1 MTKFSPSAKQ
11 AFSVIK
17 ILAFY
22 PMCKNKPLPPPMLA
36 YESNK
41 NLKSFLV
48 PSKLPPSLDC
58 IHKTDLPSIIQ
69 LEYTP
74 VQEQ

>member
-1 MTKFSPSAKQ
+1 MF
-11 AFSVIK
+11 
-17 ILAFY
+17 
-22 PMCKNKPLPPPMLA
+22 KNKPLPPPMLA

-48 PSKLPPSLDC
+48 PSKLPPTLDC

-69 LEYTP
+69 LKYTP